1 MSGYDMGLTENMYLS
16 LALIVGS
23 LVFGSYSLYQG
34 IWKHKV
40 LWIVFGGISIGFGF
54 LQWIIGFQ
62 LAVLGICFGLVATAL
77 SLQEGK
83 HE

>member
-1 MSGYDMGLTENMYLS
+1 MEKASEKKVWGI
-16 LALIVGS
+16 LA
-23 LVFGSYSLYQG
+23 
-34 IWKHKV
+34 
-40 LWIVFGGISIGFGF
+40 IVFGGIAIGLGF